1 MHNLPFQRLFEY
13 DLTKPGISVPIKL
26 KLVGKSVESQ
36 AKIDTG
42 STNCIFARHLGKKLG
57 LKIEDGLP
65 KRIGTATGSFMTFEH
80 RVTLSVLDF
89 EFDLLACFA
98 EDDSFRT
105 NVLGRFGFL
114 IQVRLG
120 LVDYDGKVYLSKYDE
135 FE

>member
-1 MHNLPFQRLFEY
+1 MHNLTFRHLFAY
-13 DLTKPGISVPIKL
+13 DLGKSGIFIPIKL
-26 KLVGKSVESQ
+26 QLVGKSVETE

-42 STNCIFARHLGKKLG
+42 STNCIFSRQIGERLD

-80 RVTLSVLDF
+80 RVTLSILDLD
-89 EFDLLACFA
+89 FDLLACFA
-98 EDDSFRT
+98 EGDTFQT

-114 IQVRLG
+114 IQVHLG
-120 LVDYDGKVYLSKYDE
+120 IVDYDGKLYLSKYSE

>member
-1 MHNLPFQRLFEY
+1 MSVDFE
-13 DLTKPGISVPIKL
+13 
-26 KLVGKSVESQ
+26 

-42 STNCIFARHLGKKLG
+42 STNCIFSRQLGEKLD

-80 RVTLSVLDF
+80 RVTLEVLDC

-98 EDDSFRT
+98 ADESFQT

-120 LVDYDGKVYLSKYDE
+120 IVDYEGKIYLSKYGDE
-135 FE
+135 